1 MVSFLNIKKKIDNSN
16 NNTDMMND
24 NFVENRKNTLKFIG
38 DDLKMPS
45 EIARGININTSQVSS
60 ALSDLKNQNLVIC
73 INEEVRKGRLYKCTE
88 LGLQLIEL
96 LD

>member
-1 MVSFLNIKKKIDNSN
+1 MDETKLYELLGYVKISSY
-16 NNTDMMND
+16 
-24 NFVENRKNTLKFIG
+24 RKNTLKFIG

>member
-1 MVSFLNIKKKIDNSN
+1 MKQNYMNFS
-16 NNTDMMND
+16 DML
-24 NFVENRKNTLKFIG
+24 KYHLTLKFIG